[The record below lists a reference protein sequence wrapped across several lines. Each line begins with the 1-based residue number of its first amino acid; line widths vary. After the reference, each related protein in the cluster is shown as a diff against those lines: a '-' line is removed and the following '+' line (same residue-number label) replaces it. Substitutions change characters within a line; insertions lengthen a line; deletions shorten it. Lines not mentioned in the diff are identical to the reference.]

1 MDPRNNRKLG
11 QLGLGVVL
19 MLVAGRIAFAQHNDL
34 VTPKMVDDSPA
45 AGKRVRQVA
54 PEYAGTDVY
63 HSLYL
68 PTDWKPKG
76 QYPVIVEYTGN
87 RFPTSGSTGKVKDA
101 NLGFGLSGGKQ
112 FIWVV
117 MPYIAKN
124 HRNNETLWWGDLTAT
139 VDYCKTNLPRICDRF
154 GGDRDNVFICGFS
167 RGAIAMSYI
176 GLADDEIAKMW
187 KAFIAHDHFDGERKW
202 VYDDSDRTS
211 ALRRLRRLNGRPV
224 LVSGTKASDV
234 RRNFLEQ
241 RLDLAQFTFL
251 DVPTD
256 KIFQIPEGPF
266 VHPHMDLWMHR
277 DSEYR
282 KRARAW
288 LAKVSSEDKSP

>member
-1 MDPRNNRKLG
+1 M
-11 QLGLGVVL
+11 
-19 MLVAGRIAFAQHNDL
+19 
-34 VTPKMVDDSPA
+34 
-45 AGKRVRQVA
+45 
-54 PEYAGTDVY
+54 
-63 HSLYL
+63 
-68 PTDWKPKG
+68 
-76 QYPVIVEYTGN
+76 
-87 RFPTSGSTGKVKDA
+87 
-101 NLGFGLSGGKQ
+101 
-112 FIWVV
+112 
-117 MPYIAKN
+117 
-124 HRNNETLWWGDLTAT
+124 
-139 VDYCKTNLPRICDRF
+139 DYCKTNLPRICDRF

-167 RGAIAMSYI
+167 RGAIATSYI